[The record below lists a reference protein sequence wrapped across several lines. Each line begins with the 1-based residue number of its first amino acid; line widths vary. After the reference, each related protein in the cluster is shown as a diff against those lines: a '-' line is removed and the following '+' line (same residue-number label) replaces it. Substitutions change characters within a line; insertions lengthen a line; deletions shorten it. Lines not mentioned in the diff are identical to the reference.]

1 MKLSLSKSLRLL
13 QRIMF
18 SCHVFETNRFV
29 SIELTLETNLSY
41 IISTTLLIKRY
52 NNFFTLKITSNIC
65 SLYFW
70 LFWPQNLPTSLEYTQ
85 QTFALMKTSWRR
97 LSSLSSED
105 VSIRRTYWPNSY
117 VFRRRLD
124 QDQYIYLG
132 HTFSRRLQDI
142 FQTFGKDVFKT
153 LSRRIIKLYCSC

>member
-1 MKLSLSKSLRLL
+1 
-13 QRIMF
+13 MF
-18 SCHVFETNRFV
+18 SCHVFETNRLV
-29 SIELTLETNLSY
+29 SIELTLETNFSY

-105 VSIRRTYWPNSY
+105 VSIRTNILALLIRLQKTSS
-117 VFRRRLD
+117 RRFD

>member
-13 QRIMF
+13 QRIAF
-18 SCHVFETNRFV
+18 SCYVFETNRLV
-29 SIELTLETNLSY
+29 SIELTFETNLSN

-52 NNFFTLKITSNIC
+52 NNFFALRITSNIC

-105 VSIRRTYWPNSY
+105 VSIRTNILALP
-117 VFRRRLD
+117 
-124 QDQYIYLG
+124 I
-132 HTFSRRLQDI
+132 RLQ
-142 FQTFGKDVFKT
+142 DVFKT
-153 LSRRIIKLYCSC
+153 SSRHLPDVWQRCLQDAF